1 VVLGEDLDQQGAH
14 AEHDD
19 WHGRYGRSKR
29 PAGILA
35 RRRNSSGRGAY
46 NHPVR
51 VMCVRRRQ
59 RTIRQVNTQTASLG
73 ALIFISIVP
82 TVLLAGWLIVIFRVA
97 RDYDRRD

>member
-1 VVLGEDLDQQGAH
+1 
-14 AEHDD
+14 
-19 WHGRYGRSKR
+19 
-29 PAGILA
+29 
-35 RRRNSSGRGAY
+35 
-46 NHPVR
+46 
-51 VMCVRRRQ
+51 MCVRRRQ